1 MPTKGWCDMIGE
13 GGGKVAFRWSSS
25 LVCLAAVALT
35 PASAK
40 QERDPLAPLPAS
52 PQAQAQPQQTQVP
65 VRSQTLPVSALP
77 VVQPLSPTNSGFEG
91 YKGRLAA
98 AARAAGVRDATIAN
112 VIPYL
117 QQNARVI
124 ALDRAQPGGPPNSQ
138 VIPPF
143 APYRVQHVTTDLIT
157 RGAARFRNLGP
168 QLSWLEQR
176 FGVEPQ
182 IVMAIFGHETSYGRV
197 TGNFDLLEVLAT
209 LAFEGRRRAFFEEEF
224 IAALKLVDRGTPRSR
239 LKGSWAGATGYPQFM
254 PSNVLRLATDGDGD
268 GVANIWGSEMDGLAS
283 IAAYLQDAGWKRGV
297 HWGVPVSVPASLNRA
312 TLQTK
317 LVSPRCSQV
326 FRRHS
331 RWLTVRE
338 WRQLGVQ
345 PLARSLP
352 DGEMATLI
360 EPDGQGATAYLLTGN
375 YRAILDY
382 NCSNFY
388 ALSVGLLADRV
399 AVGR

>member
-1 MPTKGWCDMIGE
+1 MVGE
-13 GGGKVAFRWSSS
+13 GTGKVAFRWSCS
-25 LVCLAAVALT
+25 LLCLAALALT
-35 PASAK
+35 PASAR
-40 QERDPLAPLPAS
+40 QERDPLAPLPDTPKPQPPSRS
-52 PQAQAQPQQTQVP
+52 PLIATP
-65 VRSQTLPVSALP
+65 P
-77 VVQPLSPTNSGFEG
+77 VVRAAVQPASASVSGFEG
-91 YKGRLAA
+91 YKLRLTA
-98 AARAAGVRDATIAN
+98 AARSAGVRDATIAA

-117 QQNARVI
+117 RQNARVI
-124 ALDRAQPGGPPNSQ
+124 ALDRAQPGGPPNSN

-143 APYRVQHVTTDLIT
+143 APYRARHVTTDLIT
-157 RGAARFRNLGP
+157 RGAARFRAYRP
-168 QLSWLEQR
+168 QLAWLEQR

-182 IVMAIFGHETSYGRV
+182 VLMAIFGHETSYGRV

-209 LAFEGRRRAFFEEEF
+209 LAYEGRRRAFFEEEF
-224 IAALKLVDRGTPRSR
+224 ISALRLVDRGTPRSR

-268 GVANIWGSEMDGLAS
+268 GSANIWGSEMDGLAS

-297 HWGVPVSVPASLNRA
+297 HWGVPVTVPATLDRA
-312 TLQTK
+312 AIRTA
-317 LVSPRCSQV
+317 LVPPRCPAV

-331 RWLTVRE
+331 RWLTMRE

-345 PLARSLP
+345 PTGASLP

-360 EPDGQGATAYLLTGN
+360 EPDGPRATAYLLTGN

-388 ALSVGLLADRV
+388 ALSVGLLADRI
-399 AVGR
+399 AAGG